1 VDSWIDELDDSVP
14 ADGAVMNPGINQEAM
29 MGWLIQTYLPK
40 VELPTFSGAPLDWVN
55 FIVKF
60 RDIVHLQQYLSNS
73 QKSHLLF
80 QHLKGDAERSVKSF
94 VNDPRGYVWSLKK
107 LKYLF
112 GQRTDVAKATL
123 ERVTKGKAV
132 QHDDLKGL
140 MELFYS
146 ITDCL
151 TTLRQLNYESDLQSS
166 DTLRQVLQRLPRSL
180 QMKWGEHS
188 VKIRRNE
195 EPSLIHLEEW
205 LQARVL
211 ARKEAGLHTLP
222 KKDDKKEDRK
232 KGDERKF
239 TGNVRDDPKCQLCSE
254 AHNFWKCP
262 KYKGMNADK
271 RWEHV
276 KRSGRC
282 SNCLQK
288 GHKHPKCTSRNTC
301 FESGC
306 NEKHHTSLHQFF
318 TEKGG
323 TRKADE
329 AAKKAAAEAAAA
341 TAAAA
346 SAVNPPP
353 AEDVTTTTQC
363 DCDNTGCSRQ
373 CSDFN

>member
-1 VDSWIDELDDSVP
+1 MNNVDSWIDELDDSVP

-151 TTLRQLNYESDLQSS
+151 TTLRQLNYESDLLSS

-195 EPSLIHLEEW
+195 EPSLIHLEFWRAKKLVYTPCQRKMIRRRTE
-205 LQARVL
+205 
-211 ARKEAGLHTLP
+211 RKET
-222 KKDDKKEDRK
+222 
-232 KGDERKF
+232 
-239 TGNVRDDPKCQLCSE
+239 
-254 AHNFWKCP
+254 
-262 KYKGMNADK
+262 
-271 RWEHV
+271 
-276 KRSGRC
+276 KRSSPETC
-282 SNCLQK
+282 VTIQSASCAVKLI
-288 GHKHPKCTSRNTC
+288 TSGSALST
-301 FESGC
+301 
-306 NEKHHTSLHQFF
+306 
-318 TEKGG
+318 
-323 TRKADE
+323 KA
-329 AAKKAAAEAAAA
+329 
-341 TAAAA
+341 
-346 SAVNPPP
+346 
-353 AEDVTTTTQC
+353 
-363 DCDNTGCSRQ
+363 
-373 CSDFN
+373 